1 MKQNKKFPTHP
12 NNNIPKSIIYIE
24 NKAEDHN
31 NKSSNNYNLDYEIDG
46 EEEIEYYDEKSPNE
60 NAVEYNYINMND
72 NYSYSNSFPNYSND
86 QNQIEYYTFQGNNKQ
101 GIMTTNLN
109 QSEEVQDDF
118 YDNND
123 ENNNN
128 GINNEKDKQK
138 NNKRENKEK
147 KIEKHKKDSKDFQIQ
162 GINMKIENKYINNN
176 DNIKKKES
184 IKKDINQNK
193 KIKNTNKN
201 SDTKHHE
208 INDGQN
214 IYKQSPNESNN
225 KNIEKDKI
233 IDKGKITNNTSSV
246 KNYLNNYIN
255 SNYKTVSSEKINN
268 ENYNDL
274 TLKTFNNS
282 SNYENDVYNSVGKKA
297 LTKLK
302 YNYYK
307 NMSQS
312 NDYRLNEANK
322 NYLNNINLDNNNN
335 KKNNEEKKEKRKH
348 QSDIVQ
354 EIINKYKY
362 PITYKFNIQ
371 SERKNLENISNKYIP
386 INKNTNFY
394 QKIIKVKI
402 KLIKI

>member
-1 MKQNKKFPTHP
+1 MICRSKWF
-12 NNNIPKSIIYIE
+12 IPKYPLAPGHEIIAEVSQVGSEVKDFKKGDLVGFGTIREICGKCKYCKKWLEESVDSIFSSSY
-24 NKAEDHN
+24 D
-31 NKSSNNYNLDYEIDG
+31 SSNE
-46 EEEIEYYDEKSPNE
+46 
-60 NAVEYNYINMND
+60 
-72 NYSYSNSFPNYSND
+72 
-86 QNQIEYYTFQGNNKQ
+86 Q
-101 GIMTTNLN
+101 
-109 QSEEVQDDF
+109 
-118 YDNND
+118 
-123 ENNNN
+123 
-128 GINNEKDKQK
+128 
-138 NNKRENKEK
+138 K
-147 KIEKHKKDSKDFQIQ
+147 KIEKIEKVKKRVK
-162 GINMKIENKYINNN
+162 
-176 DNIKKKES
+176 KKKES

-233 IDKGKITNNTSSV
+233 IDKGKITNNTNSV

-335 KKNNEEKKEKRKH
+335 NKCIETKN
-348 QSDIVQ
+348 
-354 EIINKYKY
+354 
-362 PITYKFNIQ
+362 
-371 SERKNLENISNKYIP
+371 
-386 INKNTNFY
+386 
-394 QKIIKVKI
+394 
-402 KLIKI
+402 

>member
-147 KIEKHKKDSKDFQIQ
+147 KIEKHKKELKLKILDDFEEQ
-162 GINMKIENKYINNN
+162 NKIYILFYENKETIDDLFDFIDFDSINLEGYIEGHSAP
-176 DNIKKKES
+176 IKK
-184 IKKDINQNK
+184 
-193 KIKNTNKN
+193 
-201 SDTKHHE
+201 
-208 INDGQN
+208 
-214 IYKQSPNESNN
+214 
-225 KNIEKDKI
+225 
-233 IDKGKITNNTSSV
+233 
-246 KNYLNNYIN
+246 
-255 SNYKTVSSEKINN
+255 
-268 ENYNDL
+268 
-274 TLKTFNNS
+274 
-282 SNYENDVYNSVGKKA
+282 
-297 LTKLK
+297 
-302 YNYYK
+302 
-307 NMSQS
+307 
-312 NDYRLNEANK
+312 
-322 NYLNNINLDNNNN
+322 
-335 KKNNEEKKEKRKH
+335 
-348 QSDIVQ
+348 
-354 EIINKYKY
+354 
-362 PITYKFNIQ
+362 
-371 SERKNLENISNKYIP
+371 RKNK
-386 INKNTNFY
+386 
-394 QKIIKVKI
+394 
-402 KLIKI
+402 